1 MTTVADFGQ
10 YTGVNGAM
18 TIDGVPFAD
27 IQYDIRWATSDVNFT
42 RSNKRSDGCIP
53 GKRSVSTKIRKV
65 FVHDDAAIVLGY
77 SMSDVPITGANGVLQ
92 AANTFTPDT
101 VETIGANPT
110 AASRVKIT
118 VGTAAIVT
126 AGRVI
131 VYGTDASSQPLAEV
145 FTIPDDTPATTSF
158 TGSKVFKTTT
168 HYAIFDLE
176 GDTGCT
182 LALDS
187 VAGSSTLTFGDPK
200 VFDIVGTL
208 TKGAKSIT
216 ITQQDCWLKNG
227 GISWVDSGRV
237 IEVDADVGMHDPDL
251 LSVVIVG

>member
-1 MTTVADFGQ
+1 
-10 YTGVNGAM
+10 M
-18 TIDGVPFAD
+18 TIDGTAFAD
-27 IQYDIRWATSDVNFT
+27 IQYDIRWGTSDVMYP

-53 GKRSVSTKIRKV
+53 GKRSVQTKIKKV
-65 FVHDDAAIVLGY
+65 FVHEDAGIVLGY
-77 SMSDVPITGANGVLQ
+77 SMSDTPITGANGVLQ
-92 AANTFTPDT
+92 AANTFTADS
-101 VETIGANPT
+101 VEAIGANPT

-118 VGTAAIVT
+118 VGTAAITT
-126 AGRVI
+126 AGKVI
-131 VYGTDASSQPLAEV
+131 VYGTDASDQVIAEIY
-145 FTIPDDTPATTSF
+145 TIPLGTVATTTF
-158 TGSKVFKTTT
+158 TGTKVFKTTT
-168 HYAIFDLE
+168 HYAIIDLV

-200 VFDIVGTL
+200 IFDLVGTL

-227 GISWVDSGRV
+227 GIAWVDSGRV
-237 IEVDADVGMHDPDL
+237 IEVDAEVSMHDPDL